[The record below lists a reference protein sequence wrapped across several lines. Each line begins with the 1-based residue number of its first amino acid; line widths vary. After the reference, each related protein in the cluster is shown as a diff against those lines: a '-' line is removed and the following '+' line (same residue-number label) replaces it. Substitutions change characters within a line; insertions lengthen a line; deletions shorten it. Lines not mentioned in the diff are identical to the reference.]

1 MSTATTEASRVGQ
14 RRLAL
19 IGLAIIVLAA
29 ASLEGF
35 VLPVLP
41 QLQHD
46 FGVDAATGA
55 LASVVPTVIT
65 VIVTPLAGRLA
76 DVYGAGKT
84 LAALVLIV
92 VVGGLSS
99 AFAPSFAL
107 FIAGQGLQ
115 GFALGIIP
123 VGFVALRF
131 IFANG
136 SIKTASGV
144 LVAMSVAGAGLGVLI
159 AGPIIDAFSR
169 AVLYAVP
176 TAFVAIGGVCFFSAR
191 PRLRHDP
198 RDANA
203 PTRTD
208 WLGASVLALALVA
221 LIVALSSSASAGW
234 LAPMTWLC
242 FVIAA
247 TLFALWL
254 WIERR
259 VHQPMIDV
267 ATLASRAVGGSVAV
281 GIAIGA
287 GYAPIVFLVPQL
299 IAQPQETGYGLGATA
314 TQTGYFL
321 SAAYAVGVIAS
332 IAAGRLARRL
342 EARVIGAVAMA
353 LLGAASVVTLLGSTP
368 AMIVLTLVLAGIG
381 AAAASTIVYA
391 SAAIGASEYEVGVST
406 ALITIARAVGGA
418 LATQIVA
425 SLITGA
431 SGSAGAGAGAAPT
444 LGDFQA
450 SFIVAALLSLGGAAL
465 ALWLLP
471 RERAEV
477 TTTH

>member
-1 MSTATTEASRVGQ
+1 MRAGQ

-19 IGLAIIVLAA
+19 VGLAIIVLAA

-41 QLQHD
+41 QLQRD
-46 FGVDAATGA
+46 FGIDAATGA

-76 DVYGAGKT
+76 DVYGAART
-84 LAALVLIV
+84 LVGLVLIV
-92 VVGGLSS
+92 IAGGLIS
-99 AFAPSFAL
+99 AYAPSFGL

-131 IFANG
+131 IFADG
-136 SIKTASGV
+136 SIKTASGL

-159 AGPIIDAFSR
+159 AGPIIDTYSR

-176 TAFVAIGGVCFFSAR
+176 TAFVALGGVCFFSAK
-191 PRLRHDP
+191 PRLRHDA
-198 RDANA
+198 RDASA

-208 WLGASVLALALVA
+208 WLGASVLAVALVV
-221 LIVALSSSASAGW
+221 LIIALSSSSSAGW
-234 LAPMTWLC
+234 SAPTTWLW
-242 FVIAA
+242 FAFAA
-247 TLFALWL
+247 SLFAIWVRV
-254 WIERR
+254 ERR
-259 VHQPMIDV
+259 VRQPMIDI
-267 ATLASRAVGGSVAV
+267 ATLGSRAVGGSVAV
-281 GIAIGA
+281 GVAIGA

-299 IAQPQETGYGLGATA
+299 IAQPQDTGYGLGATA

-321 SAAYAVGVIAS
+321 SAAYAAGVIAS
-332 IAAGRLARRL
+332 IAAGRLARRI
-342 EARVIGAVAMA
+342 EARVIGSISMA
-353 LLGAASVVTLLGSTP
+353 ILGVASVLALLGSTP
-368 AMIVLTLVLAGIG
+368 GLTVVTLVLAGIG

-406 ALITIARAVGGA
+406 ALITIARAIGGA

-425 SLITGA
+425 SMITGV
-431 SGSAGAGAGAAPT
+431 SGVPT
-444 LGDFQA
+444 LADFQS
-450 SFIVAALLSLGGAAL
+450 SFLVAALLSLCGVAL

-471 RERAEV
+471 RERAEA
-477 TTTH
+477 TIAH

>member
-1 MSTATTEASRVGQ
+1 MNTLTTAPMQSGQ

-19 IGLAIIVLAA
+19 VGLSIIVLAA

-41 QLQHD
+41 QLQRD
-46 FGVDAATGA
+46 FGIDAATGA

-76 DVYGAGKT
+76 DVYGAGRT
-84 LAALVLIV
+84 LFGLVLIV
-92 VVGGLSS
+92 IAGGLIS
-99 AFAPSFAL
+99 AFSPSFGL

-136 SIKTASGV
+136 SIKTASGL

-159 AGPIIDAFSR
+159 AGPIIDTFSR

-176 TAFVAIGGVCFFSAR
+176 TAFVALGGVCFFLAK
-191 PRLRHDP
+191 PRLRHDQ
-198 RDANA
+198 RDASA

-208 WLGASVLALALVA
+208 WLGASVLAVALVV
-221 LIVALSSSASAGW
+221 LIVALSSSSSAGW
-234 LAPMTWLC
+234 LAPVTWLWFAIAAAL
-242 FVIAA
+242 FVI
-247 TLFALWL
+247 WGR
-254 WIERR
+254 IECR
-259 VHQPMIDV
+259 VRQPMIDI

-281 GIAIGA
+281 GVAIGA

-299 IAQPQETGYGLGATA
+299 IAQPQDTGYGLGATA

-321 SAAYAVGVIAS
+321 SAAYAAGVIAS
-332 IAAGRLARRL
+332 IAAGRLARRI
-342 EARVIGAVAMA
+342 EARVIGSIAMA
-353 LLGAASVVTLLGSTP
+353 ILGVASVLALLSPTP
-368 AMIVLTLVLAGIG
+368 GLTIVTLVLAGIG

-391 SAAIGASEYEVGVST
+391 SAAIGANEYEVGVST
-406 ALITIARAVGGA
+406 ALITIARAIGGA

-425 SLITGA
+425 SMITRA
-431 SGSAGAGAGAAPT
+431 SGVPA
-444 LGDFQA
+444 LGDFQS
-450 SFIVAALLSLGGAAL
+450 SFLVAALLSLCGVAL

-471 RERAEV
+471 REHAEA
-477 TTTH
+477 TIAH

>member
-1 MSTATTEASRVGQ
+1 
-14 RRLAL
+14 
-19 IGLAIIVLAA
+19 
-29 ASLEGF
+29 
-35 VLPVLP
+35 
-41 QLQHD
+41 
-46 FGVDAATGA
+46 
-55 LASVVPTVIT
+55 
-65 VIVTPLAGRLA
+65 
-76 DVYGAGKT
+76 
-84 LAALVLIV
+84 
-92 VVGGLSS
+92 
-99 AFAPSFAL
+99 
-107 FIAGQGLQ
+107 
-115 GFALGIIP
+115 
-123 VGFVALRF
+123 
-131 IFANG
+131 
-136 SIKTASGV
+136 
-144 LVAMSVAGAGLGVLI
+144 
-159 AGPIIDAFSR
+159 
-169 AVLYAVP
+169 
-176 TAFVAIGGVCFFSAR
+176 
-191 PRLRHDP
+191 
-198 RDANA
+198 
-203 PTRTD
+203 
-208 WLGASVLALALVA
+208 
-221 LIVALSSSASAGW
+221 
-234 LAPMTWLC
+234 
-242 FVIAA
+242 
-247 TLFALWL
+247 
-254 WIERR
+254 
-259 VHQPMIDV
+259 MIDV

-381 AAAASTIVYA
+381 AAASTIVYA

-477 TTTH
+477 ATTH

>member
-1 MSTATTEASRVGQ
+1 MSTATTEAPRVGQ

-35 VLPVLP
+35 VLPVLH

-84 LAALVLIV
+84 LAALLLIV

-99 AFAPSFAL
+99 AFAPSLAL

-144 LVAMSVAGAGLGVLI
+144 LVAMSVAGTGLGVLI
-159 AGPIIDAFSR
+159 AG
-169 AVLYAVP
+169 
-176 TAFVAIGGVCFFSAR
+176 
-191 PRLRHDP
+191 
-198 RDANA
+198 
-203 PTRTD
+203 
-208 WLGASVLALALVA
+208 
-221 LIVALSSSASAGW
+221 
-234 LAPMTWLC
+234 
-242 FVIAA
+242 
-247 TLFALWL
+247 
-254 WIERR
+254 
-259 VHQPMIDV
+259 PMIDV

-287 GYAPIVFLVPQL
+287 GYAPIVFLVPQM

-321 SAAYAVGVIAS
+321 SAAYAAGVIAS
-332 IAAGRLARRL
+332 IAAGRLARRF
-342 EARVIGAVAMA
+342 EARVIGAIAMA
-353 LLGAASVVTLLGSTP
+353 LLGVASVVILPGSTP
-368 AMIVLTLVLAGIG
+368 AMTVLTLVLAGIG
-381 AAAASTIVYA
+381 AAAASTIAYA

-431 SGSAGAGAGAAPT
+431 GAVPA

-477 TTTH
+477 ATTH